1 MERREDAVSTLRV
14 AAIQMQSKA
23 EARDENVAKAC
34 RYIDDVVSEKPD
46 LIVLPEFFNIEYVFQ
61 WRDYAHIDRAERA
74 DGPAISAVREKAR
87 EHGTT
92 ICATIFEEEGPGVY
106 YDSAF
111 MIGPDG
117 EIFGKYRKTH
127 PAAVQSL
134 EKIYFRGGTVFPVWE
149 VNGIKVGVIVC
160 YDHCFPETARATAV
174 NGAEVILG
182 PFAAPRFPTW
192 DELMVT
198 RAWENGVYMVPTNK
212 VGLEGDWVFGGRS
225 LVVDPFGG
233 IVARASDDADE
244 TIVAELSREQV
255 YAARRRWPMMRDR
268 RPEVYGPVASA
279 DEVNRALL
287 VSGAPRDTH
296 VPAREAALAR

>member
-1 MERREDAVSTLRV
+1 MSTLRL
-14 AAIQMQSKA
+14 ALIQMQSKA
-23 EARDENVAKAC
+23 DARDENVAKAC
-34 RYIDDVVSEKPD
+34 SYIDEVASEKPD
-46 LIVLPEFFNIEYVFQ
+46 LVVLPEFFNHEYVFQ

-87 EHGTT
+87 EHSTT
-92 ICATIFEEEGPGVY
+92 ICATIFEEDGPGVY
-106 YDSAF
+106 YDTAF

-149 VNGIKVGVIVC
+149 IKGLKVGVVIC
-160 YDHCFPETARATAV
+160 YDHCFPETARCAAV

-192 DELMVT
+192 DQLMIT
-198 RAWENGVYMVPTNK
+198 RAWENGVYMAPTNK
-212 VGLEGDWVFGGRS
+212 VGLEGEWIFGGRS
-225 LVVDPFGG
+225 LVVDPFGE
-233 IVARASDDADE
+233 IVAQASDEADD
-244 TIVAELSREQV
+244 TVVAEISREQV

-268 RPEVYGPVASA
+268 RPEVYGPLASP
-279 DEVNRALL
+279 DEVNRGLL
-287 VSGAPRDTH
+287 VRGPAWDTLGRT
-296 VPAREAALAR
+296 RETALTQ